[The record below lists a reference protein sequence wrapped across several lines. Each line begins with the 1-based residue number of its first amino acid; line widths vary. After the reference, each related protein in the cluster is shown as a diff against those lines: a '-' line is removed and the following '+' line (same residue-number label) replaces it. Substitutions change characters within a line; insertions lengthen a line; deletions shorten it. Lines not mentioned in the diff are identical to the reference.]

1 MTNKMT
7 NQTQHMEDL
16 IRRLQDL
23 EENLKL
29 EVPEVPID
37 PSFAFLSR
45 NHSNDI
51 YVHKYLFV

>member
-16 IRRLQDL
+16 ITRLQDL

-29 EVPEVPID
+29 EVPDISID
-37 PSFAFLSR
+37 PSF
-45 NHSNDI
+45 DPM
-51 YVHKYLFV
+51 K

>member
-37 PSFAFLSR
+37 PSF
-45 NHSNDI
+45 DPI
-51 YVHKYLFV
+51 K